1 VQDPVAIVE
10 VAAIAVGLLAI
21 FLLSLSETALVS
33 VNRVRLRRLVEAGE
47 PRARLV
53 EGLTRANADYLS
65 AIIAGITLFII
76 LVSNLTTG
84 LVMRLSQ
91 EPGRWLALA
100 SGLMLAFIVIVC
112 ELTPKSFA
120 KRYPTRMVLWVA
132 RPVRVLTLGL
142 RPAVR
147 VLTAISGAVLR
158 LFGLKVREA
167 RRFLTAEDI
176 RAAAEVGEEEGTVQ
190 PMERDMIERVIEL
203 GATSAYEIMT
213 PRVDIVAVDEEATPE
228 DVLAIAEEK
237 GLSRIPVYRETIDN
251 ITGIAYV
258 NDLLGQLAEGDRALR
273 VRGIV
278 RQPIQVP
285 GTKKIDELLAE
296 LRREH
301 VHMAVVLDEYGG
313 TEGLVTIED
322 ILEEIVGEIRDEHDR
337 EPPEIQP
344 LSPTEALVDAG
355 AAIDDVS
362 EALGVRIPEGDYH
375 TIGGFVF
382 AQTGKV
388 PEVGERIL
396 GDGFELVV
404 EACDGQRI
412 KSVRLIRRADM
423 QAAFGREE

>member
-1 VQDPVAIVE
+1 MQDPVAIVE

-132 RPVRVLTLGL
+132 RPVQVLTLGL